1 MKRRTMISALGASII
16 PLTGCLGQGSGGSET
31 TATNSPTSTPPDGP
45 RQVYVTS
52 VGTVPDG
59 APLDPSVEVLR
70 SSVNAD
76 QTARLKVEVT
86 NAADQAVWN
95 TDVRIPAFSNFI
107 TQEGPE
113 NRKLLML
120 LPDQQYATV
129 RPGCWR
135 ADLSESQINHAY
147 SDVVTDNRYEP
158 GETRA
163 TKFDIYGHPDNTG
176 ACLAPGDYPL
186 KAQYSVSEDSDTD
199 NTKWEYRWGFTIT
212 IE

>member
-1 MKRRTMISALGASII
+1 MKRRTFLSTLGASIVT
-16 PLTGCLGQGSGGSET
+16 LSGCLERASGGLDSTE
-31 TATNSPTSTPPDGP
+31 SPTPTPSAGS
-45 RQVYVTS
+45 RQVHATS
-52 VGTVPDG
+52 IGTVPDG

-86 NAADQAVWN
+86 NTADQPVWN

-107 TQEGPE
+107 TQEGPDG
-113 NRKLLML
+113 RKLLML
-120 LPDQQYATV
+120 QPDEQYATV

-163 TKFDIYGHPDNTG
+163 TQFDIYGHRENTG

-186 KAQYSVSEDSDTD
+186 EAEYAVSDDSDTD
-199 NTKWEYRWGFTIT
+199 TAKWEYRWGLTIT